1 MALSLKRTAL
11 TLTLLTVLSLP
22 AIAGTLLVK
31 PVSAR
36 TITVPDD
43 YSTIQSAIDA
53 ANDGDK
59 VFVKSG
65 YYPETLF
72 INKSISLTGEDK
84 EHTIIDAQ
92 KGYTV
97 VGIMES
103 GVTFTDFTLGNTKIP
118 RSAGDIIRGFNIGN
132 YVANCYIA
140 NNRLVSVF
148 GSAFWIPWTASNNTI
163 KNNVLINC
171 SQLVAFLG
179 PNDNNIIE
187 GNEEVNL
194 TNVPSPFPSPSPSP
208 EPTSSSEPTST
219 PTSTPYQ
226 EPQQTEQLEIIIGA
240 AIAIVVIGA
249 GLAFLI
255 YFIKRK

>member
-1 MALSLKRTAL
+1 LKRTVL
-11 TLTLLTVLSLP
+11 TLTLVTVLLLS
-22 AIAGTLLVK
+22 AIAGALFVK

-36 TITVPDD
+36 TLTVPDD
-43 YSTIQSAIDA
+43 YSTIQGAIDA
-53 ANDGDK
+53 ANDGDT

-72 INKSISLTGEDK
+72 INKSMSLIGEDK

-92 KGYTV
+92 KRYTV
-97 VGIMES
+97 VRIMES
-103 GVTFTDFTLGNTKIP
+103 GVTFTDFTFGNTKVP
-118 RSAGDIIRGFNIGN
+118 SSSGDIIRGIDIGN
-132 YVANCYIA
+132 YVTNCYIA
-140 NNRLVSVF
+140 NNRLVSIF

-208 EPTSSSEPTST
+208 EPTSSLEPTST

-226 EPQQTEQLEIIIGA
+226 EPQQTEQLEIIIVA

-249 GLAFLI
+249 GLGLLI
-255 YFIKRK
+255 YLIKRK